1 MYRFDSRVSRLREEL
16 ASRELD
22 AFVVTHQQN
31 RRYLSGF
38 TGSDG
43 ALFVTPDQAKLIT
56 DFRYLE
62 QAERQ
67 SPGFDLVE
75 ATPIE
80 LLPEAL
86 GELVRQTGVK
96 RAGFESHDVAVADY
110 SDWTTAIDSELVPVK
125 ELVEEMRAI
134 KDEGELESIKRAV
147 AIGDAAMAH
156 IREFIRPGMAEKEV
170 AWELEAYMRTHGAEA
185 AGFDIIVASGPS
197 GAMAHATVSD
207 RAIQLGEPIVIDVGA
222 RVDGYHSDLTRTLV
236 LGEPDDRFEEI
247 YDVVLRAQEAALEGI
262 RPGMTGREADA
273 LARGVIEEAGYGEYF
288 RHGLGHSVGLEI
300 HEDPRAS
307 TVSEAVLQPGM
318 TLTVEPGIYITGW
331 GGVRIED
338 IVLMGQGRAQIIT
351 WADKD
356 PALSSR

>member
-1 MYRFDSRVSRLREEL
+1 MYRFDARMLRLREEL
-16 ASRELD
+16 TARELD
-22 AFVVTHQQN
+22 AFVVTHPQN

-43 ALFVTPDQAKLIT
+43 ALFVTPDGGKLIT

-67 SPGFDLVE
+67 SPGFELVE
-75 ATPIE
+75 ATPLE
-80 LLPEAL
+80 LPETL

-96 RAGFESHDVAVADY
+96 RVGFESHDVAVADH
-110 SDWTTAIDSELVPVK
+110 SDWTRAVDSELVPVK

-134 KDEGELESIKRAV
+134 KDRGELEAIKRAV

-156 IREFIRPGMAEKEV
+156 VREFIRPGMTEREV
-170 AWELEAYMRTHGAEA
+170 AWELEVYVRTHGAEA
-185 AGFDIIVASGPS
+185 AGFDIIVASGPN

-207 RAIQLGEPIVIDVGA
+207 RAIQAGEPIVIDVGA
-222 RVDGYHSDLTRTLV
+222 RVDGYHSDLTRTLL

-247 YDVVLRAQEAALEGI
+247 YDVVLRAQKAALEGI

-273 LARGVIEEAGYGEYF
+273 LARNVIEEAGYGEYF

-300 HEDPRAS
+300 HENPKAS

-318 TLTVEPGIYITGW
+318 TLTVEPGIYVTGW
-331 GGVRIED
+331 GGVRVED
-338 IVLMGQGRAQIIT
+338 LVVIAGNGVEVLSRAE
-351 WADKD
+351 KR
-356 PALSSR
+356 PSMSLP